1 MSDPHLTVGMPT
13 ALPVES
19 RATTPTSSTPWN
31 GRTLT
36 DITHSSETVG
46 SSSAIASSLA
56 PIIPQEGPPL
66 AINSTLTTKRSVKPK
81 GIISK
86 RTDLTKGIQ
95 TGFVLAPQ
103 IEEKRRAITENP
115 DGGTPQQKQELA
127 GLLIAEHTMNDKS
140 DPQHGP
146 GNVFVASEERYVIVD
161 PPAHMTMILNLPDL
175 PIEKNSDEI
184 SAVTSEALASPA
196 LTEDAKKTLTE
207 CQQDN
212 SIGTPSPEE
221 SIAILQKG
229 EEAMIRLGA
238 SPKILH
244 QTIADLAAQEDAEKI
259 PQQLENTNSQIY
271 GITKQVYKELY
282 GKLTPTIEYGS
293 IQKALANI
301 FALSRFEMGVY
312 RNPEEA
318 HTPLFHMIEFNNGG
332 RLWETSGGRLTAK
345 APKNTANETEWLKSE
360 ILRSTTISEEKKRV
374 LLHKIDSRDV
384 TFITEEILQEAQRE
398 ADQLVEQFKQ
408 WFDKRIEEL
417 LKEKEKKELHEP
429 LTETKEGF
437 TLKQAQESHE
447 SLQSEITQE
456 LVLQQIANL
465 SAQNNKAELAEAIK
479 RYKEEA
485 RIFHETIEQLDKAA
499 QKLSLIVLKEVIKFF
514 QHKQEIV
521 QTGKKQATASL

>member
-13 ALPVES
+13 ALPVEP
-19 RATTPTSSTPWN
+19 RAATPTSSTPWN

-56 PIIPQEGPPL
+56 PIIHQEGSPP
-66 AINSTLTTKRSVKPK
+66 AINSTLTTRRSVKPK

-86 RTDLTKGIQ
+86 RTDPTKGIQ
-95 TGFVLAPQ
+95 TGLVLASQ
-103 IEEKRRAITENP
+103 IDEKRRAITENP
-115 DGGTPQQKQELA
+115 DGRTPQQKQELA
-127 GLLIAEHTMNDKS
+127 GLLLAEHTMNDKS

-146 GNVFVASEERYVIVD
+146 GNVFVASEERHVIVD
-161 PPAHMTMILNLPDL
+161 PPTHMTMILNLPDL

-229 EEAMIRLGA
+229 KEPMTRLIGSSA
-238 SPKILH
+238 SIH
-244 QTIADLAAQEDAEKI
+244 GTIE
-259 PQQLENTNSQIY
+259 QLNLNAPS
-271 GITKQVYKELY
+271 QVYQVADQVLDDVYYKLNEDSLTDVLTFGIVEQEISRTFGSNHPSRIYTVEL
-282 GKLTPTIEYGS
+282 S
-293 IQKALANI
+293 
-301 FALSRFEMGVY
+301 
-312 RNPEEA
+312 
-318 HTPLFHMIEFNNGG
+318 NGG
-332 RLWETSGGRLTAK
+332 ILWETKHGKLKAK
-345 APKNTANETEWLKSE
+345 IPKGIENKAEWLKNE
-360 ILRSTTISEEKKRV
+360 IEHSLSISEEKKRS
-374 LLHKIDSRDV
+374 LLRQID
-384 TFITEEILQEAQRE
+384 TGEIKFITEEEFQKAQKEASLLAQNLK
-398 ADQLVEQFKQ
+398 QLIDKQ
-408 WFDKRIEEL
+408 INEL

-429 LTETKEGF
+429 FTETKEF
-437 TLKQAQESHE
+437 LSLKQAQQAHE
-447 SLQSEITQE
+447 SLQSEIIQE

-465 SAQNNKAELAEAIK
+465 TAQNNKAELAEAIK
-479 RYKEEA
+479 RYKEES